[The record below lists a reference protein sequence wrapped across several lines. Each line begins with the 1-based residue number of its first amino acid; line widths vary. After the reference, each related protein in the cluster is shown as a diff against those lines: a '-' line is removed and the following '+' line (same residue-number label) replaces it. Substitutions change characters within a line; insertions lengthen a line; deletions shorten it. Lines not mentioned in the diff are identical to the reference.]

1 MQVPSHDETKPLRFK
16 VQGSLSGSCVEELA
30 SAWDTVCSE
39 GGSRAVVVDLT
50 EITAIDGP
58 GRQLMVRMCRSG
70 AQVLGT
76 LTAGD
81 PESAKES
88 GEPAADASVGR
99 LRRLPGRAV
108 SKWTLD
114 ARR

>member
-1 MQVPSHDETKPLRFK
+1 MQVPSHDGTEPLRFK

-39 GGSRAVVVDLT
+39 GSSRAVVVDLT

-58 GRQLMVRMCRSG
+58 GRQLMVRMCRAG

-76 LTAGD
+76 LMV
-81 PESAKES
+81 
-88 GEPAADASVGR
+88 GEPRLPRDAGQPAEDACVGR

-108 SKWTLD
+108 SEWTLD